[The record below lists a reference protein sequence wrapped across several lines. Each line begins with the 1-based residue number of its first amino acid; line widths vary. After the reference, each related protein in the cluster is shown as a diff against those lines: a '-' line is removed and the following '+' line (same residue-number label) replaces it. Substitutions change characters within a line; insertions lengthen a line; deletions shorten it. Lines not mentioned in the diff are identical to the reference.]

1 MTCAIFWP
9 SKDFFTH
16 QLEFIMLDTNPPR
29 SSNGAASLN
38 SNLGNVQTDIKT
50 LVRDAQA
57 LLTAAAALTGE
68 KAEEMRAR
76 GMQLLDQALGKAS
89 QVQGQALVKGKE
101 LAHTADVY
109 VKDNPWRTIAA
120 AAGVGLLVGVI
131 LGRK

>member
-1 MTCAIFWP
+1 
-9 SKDFFTH
+9 
-16 QLEFIMLDTNPPR
+16 MLDTNTTR
-29 SSNGAASLN
+29 SSNGAASALN
-38 SNLGNVQTDIKT
+38 GNLGNVQTDVRT
-50 LVRDAQA
+50 LVKDAQA